1 MAYFNSV
8 LIVDDSEID
17 VLVNRRLMEL
27 TNFASNIAVAG
38 TGEEGLRYL
47 QEECANAGNAPDYI
61 FLDIHLPMMSGYDF
75 MEAFKSLP
83 SYITEKTKIIVLSV
97 FQKPDH
103 LRVLSQNAAV
113 IGQVE
118 KPLTQQ
124 VLKELGETHK
134 LPASASF

>member
-1 MAYFNSV
+1 
-8 LIVDDSEID
+8 
-17 VLVNRRLMEL
+17 MEL
-27 TNFASNIAVAG
+27 THFASNIAVAR

-47 QEECANAGNAPDYI
+47 QEECASGVNAPDYI

-83 SYITEKTKIIVLSV
+83 SFITEKTKIIVLSV

>member
-1 MAYFNSV
+1 
-8 LIVDDSEID
+8 
-17 VLVNRRLMEL
+17 MEL
-27 TNFASNIAVAG
+27 TYFASNIAVASS
-38 TGEEGLRYL
+38 GEEGLRYL
-47 QEECANAGNAPDYI
+47 QEECTNFEHTPDFI

-83 SYITEKTKIIVLSV
+83 SFITEKTKIIVLSV

-103 LRVLSQNAAV
+103 LRVLSENSAV

-134 LPASASF
+134 LPANASF